1 MKYIQDSTMVL
12 LTNEEYLDLHTQQAY
27 YFTVNKDVNQ
37 VKHDYFVA
45 GYHSGGFYG
54 VILGV
59 CLVLLPVMINNTI
72 KRIKGSKTK
81 ENETPTY

>member
-1 MKYIQDSTMVL
+1 MEHLDSMVL

-27 YFTVNKDVNQ
+27 YFTVNKDVNK

-45 GYHSGGFYG
+45 GYHSGASFGIIFG
-54 VILGV
+54 I

-72 KRIKGSKTK
+72 KRIKVFKMKKYG
-81 ENETPTY
+81 EY